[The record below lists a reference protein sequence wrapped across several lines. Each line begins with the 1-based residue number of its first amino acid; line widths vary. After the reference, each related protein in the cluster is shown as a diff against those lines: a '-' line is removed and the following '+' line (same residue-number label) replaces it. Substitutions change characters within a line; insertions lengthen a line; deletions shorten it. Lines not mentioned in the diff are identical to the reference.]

1 MADAVIARGYLQVV
15 PKMDKGALDSALS
28 DAGKSGSSKFS
39 QSFQGGVSAKAVA
52 IGNVMSTAL
61 VKGAEV
67 ASQAAAKVVTGAF
80 TNYSTY
86 EQLAGGVEKIF
97 NDMDNSRVFRDASEA
112 WRDLNMSVNDYLA
125 TINDVGAMFSATMG
139 DERAYEAAR
148 KGMKAISDYSSGTGK
163 NLDVLNEKFAMIT
176 RASSSYQ
183 SIADQFSGIL
193 PATSADFLAQAQ
205 AAGYLSEEYTKLT
218 EVPIDEYQSA
228 LVEMLEDGTEALG
241 LQGNTAAE
249 TANTI
254 SGSIAAMQ
262 AAWDNWLTGIADE
275 NADMGQ
281 LTDDL
286 VQSIE
291 MAVENVL
298 PRVQVIAG
306 RVGPAVADALSG
318 IFHSVSPDAG
328 DAFDKAAEGMGKIA
342 DGLGGIVEQAAA
354 SGLLDSI
361 ADGINNIGDAV
372 QDADFG
378 PWFEAL
384 ANGLDKLNEFGNW
397 LNDTNL
403 DAAMENGGMYAEMFD
418 PSTWHMFDSAAQS
431 FRDDLEALGTTTQEY
446 GRLSDKTMRTV
457 ADAYRT
463 NGHDMEAALASAGL
477 AVDSTT
483 GKIEKANSTK
493 LQDQTA
499 RISLDEG
506 ELVTAQGDVY
516 TWNGTELLDKDGNA
530 AVYDGELLDAQGN
543 LYTWNGTELESKSAT
558 VSVTDNASGVLDS
571 IRSKLNNIDGFVA
584 TARANIQQVFGNAEG
599 GFARLHATG
608 GFVTDGATVLGTDAR
623 GVTHIAGEAGRE
635 WVMAHADGTTSIVP
649 VENRKYLKPYAEV
662 IASMMPQRGAVNVVV
677 NLDYKAGDDANKMA
691 RDISRRIIAYMNME
705 A

>member
-1 MADAVIARGYLQVV
+1 
-15 PKMDKGALDSALS
+15 
-28 DAGKSGSSKFS
+28 
-39 QSFQGGVSAKAVA
+39 
-52 IGNVMSTAL
+52 
-61 VKGAEV
+61 
-67 ASQAAAKVVTGAF
+67 
-80 TNYSTY
+80 
-86 EQLAGGVEKIF
+86 
-97 NDMDNSRVFRDASEA
+97 
-112 WRDLNMSVNDYLA
+112 
-125 TINDVGAMFSATMG
+125 
-139 DERAYEAAR
+139 
-148 KGMKAISDYSSGTGK
+148 
-163 NLDVLNEKFAMIT
+163 
-176 RASSSYQ
+176 
-183 SIADQFSGIL
+183 
-193 PATSADFLAQAQ
+193 
-205 AAGYLSEEYTKLT
+205 
-218 EVPIDEYQSA
+218 
-228 LVEMLEDGTEALG
+228 
-241 LQGNTAAE
+241 
-249 TANTI
+249 
-254 SGSIAAMQ
+254 
-262 AAWDNWLTGIADE
+262 
-275 NADMGQ
+275 
-281 LTDDL
+281 
-286 VQSIE
+286 
-291 MAVENVL
+291 
-298 PRVQVIAG
+298 
-306 RVGPAVADALSG
+306 
-318 IFHSVSPDAG
+318 
-328 DAFDKAAEGMGKIA
+328 MGKIA

-372 QDADFG
+372 ANADFG

-558 VSVTDNASGVLDS
+558 VSVTDNASGIIDS

-599 GFARLHATG
+599 GFAKLHATG

-623 GVTHIAGEAGRE
+623 GVTHIAGESGRE

-691 RDISRRIIAYMNME
+691 RDISRRITAYMNME

>member
-1 MADAVIARGYLQVV
+1 
-15 PKMDKGALDSALS
+15 
-28 DAGKSGSSKFS
+28 
-39 QSFQGGVSAKAVA
+39 
-52 IGNVMSTAL
+52 
-61 VKGAEV
+61 
-67 ASQAAAKVVTGAF
+67 
-80 TNYSTY
+80 
-86 EQLAGGVEKIF
+86 
-97 NDMDNSRVFRDASEA
+97 
-112 WRDLNMSVNDYLA
+112 
-125 TINDVGAMFSATMG
+125 
-139 DERAYEAAR
+139 
-148 KGMKAISDYSSGTGK
+148 
-163 NLDVLNEKFAMIT
+163 
-176 RASSSYQ
+176 
-183 SIADQFSGIL
+183 
-193 PATSADFLAQAQ
+193 
-205 AAGYLSEEYTKLT
+205 
-218 EVPIDEYQSA
+218 
-228 LVEMLEDGTEALG
+228 
-241 LQGNTAAE
+241 
-249 TANTI
+249 
-254 SGSIAAMQ
+254 
-262 AAWDNWLTGIADE
+262 
-275 NADMGQ
+275 MGQ

-291 MAVENVL
+291 VAVENVL

-431 FRDDLEALGTTTQEY
+431 FRDDLEALGTTTKEY
-446 GRLSDKTMRTV
+446 GRLSDSTMRTV

-516 TWNGTELLDKDGNA
+516 TWNGTELVDKDGNA

-558 VSVTDNASGVLDS
+558 VSVADNASGVLDS
-571 IRSKLNNIDGFVA
+571 IRSKLSNIDGFVA

-635 WVMAHADGTTSIVP
+635 WVMAHADGTTSIIP

-691 RDISRRIIAYMNME
+691 RDISRRITAYMNME

>member
-67 ASQAAAKVVTGAF
+67 ASQAAARVVTGAF
-80 TNYSTY
+80 TNYADY
-86 EQLAGGVEKIF
+86 EQLAGGIETLFGDTAEQAMRNAQQAFKTAGLSANEYMEQVTSFSASLRKSLGDEHAWQLASYADQAVQ
-97 NDMDNSRVFRDASEA
+97 DMADNANKMGTNMRSIQDAYQGFAKQNYTMLDNLKLGYGGTKTEMERLLRDAEE
-112 WRDLNMSVNDYLA
+112 LEGLA
-125 TINDVGAMFSATMG
+125 EGS
-139 DERAYEAAR
+139 
-148 KGMKAISDYSSGTGK
+148 
-163 NLDVLNEKFAMIT
+163 L
-176 RASSSYQ
+176 
-183 SIADQFSGIL
+183 
-193 PATSADFLAQAQ
+193 SADNFADVVTAIHAVQ
-205 AAGYLSEEYTKLT
+205 EEMGIT
-218 EVPIDEYQSA
+218 
-228 LVEMLEDGTEALG
+228 GTTAEEAS
-241 LQGNTAAE
+241 Q
-249 TANTI
+249 TI
-254 SGSIAAMQ
+254 SGSVASAR
-262 AAWDNWLTGIADE
+262 AAWENWLTGIADE

-291 MAVENVL
+291 VAVENVL

-372 QDADFG
+372 ANADFG

-477 AVDSTT
+477 AVDATT

-493 LQDQTA
+493 LQDQAA
-499 RISLDEG
+499 RISLDDN

-516 TWNGTELLDKDGNA
+516 TWNGTDLVDKDGNA

-558 VSVTDNASGVLDS
+558 VSVADNASGVLDS

-584 TARANIQQVFGNAEG
+584 TARANIQQVFGNADG

-649 VENRKYLKPYAEV
+649 VENRKYLRPYAEV
-662 IASMMPQRGAVNVVV
+662 IASMMPRGRAVNVVV

-691 RDISRRIIAYMNME
+691 RDISRRITAYMNME

>member
-80 TNYSTY
+80 TNYADY
-86 EQLAGGVEKIF
+86 EQLAGGIETLFGDTAEQAMRNAQQAFKTAGLSANEYMEQVTSFSASLRQSLGDEHAWQLA
-97 NDMDNSRVFRDASEA
+97 NYADQAVQDMADNANKMGTNMRSIQDAYQGFAKQNYTMLDNLKLGYGGTKTEMERLLRDAEQ
-112 WRDLNMSVNDYLA
+112 LEGLA
-125 TINDVGAMFSATMG
+125 EGS
-139 DERAYEAAR
+139 
-148 KGMKAISDYSSGTGK
+148 
-163 NLDVLNEKFAMIT
+163 L
-176 RASSSYQ
+176 
-183 SIADQFSGIL
+183 
-193 PATSADFLAQAQ
+193 SADNFADVVTAIHAVQ
-205 AAGYLSEEYTKLT
+205 EEMGIT
-218 EVPIDEYQSA
+218 
-228 LVEMLEDGTEALG
+228 GTTAEEAS
-241 LQGNTAAE
+241 Q
-249 TANTI
+249 TI
-254 SGSIAAMQ
+254 SGSVASAR
-262 AAWDNWLTGIADE
+262 AAWENWLTGIADE
-275 NADMGQ
+275 NADMGK

-291 MAVENVL
+291 VAVENVL

-361 ADGINNIGDAV
+361 ADGINNIGDAISNV
-372 QDADFG
+372 DLG

-384 ANGLDKLNEFGNW
+384 SNILGKINELGTF
-397 LNDTNL
+397 LRDMQV
-403 DAAMENGGMYAEMFD
+403 DSAMENGGSYAEMFD
-418 PSTWHMFDSAAQS
+418 PSTWHMFSEEAKT
-431 FRDDLEALGTTTQEY
+431 FKGDLESLGTTTQEY

-483 GKIEKANSTK
+483 GKIEKANAVPLMDK
-493 LQDQTA
+493 VA
-499 RISLDEG
+499 KVSLDEG

-516 TWNGTELLDKDGNA
+516 TWNGTELVDKDGNA

-584 TARANIQQVFGNAEG
+584 TARANIQQVFGNADG

-608 GFVTDGATVLGTDAR
+608 GFVTDGTTVLGTDAR

-649 VENRKYLKPYAEV
+649 VENRKYLKPYADV

-691 RDISRRIIAYMNME
+691 RDISRRITAYMNME

>member
-80 TNYSTY
+80 TNYADY
-86 EQLAGGVEKIF
+86 EQLAGGIETLF
-97 NDMDNSRVFRDASEA
+97 GDTAEQ
-112 WRDLNMSVNDYLA
+112 
-125 TINDVGAMFSATMG
+125 AM
-139 DERAYEAAR
+139 R
-148 KGMKAISDYSSGTGK
+148 
-163 NLDVLNEKFAMIT
+163 N
-176 RASSSYQ
+176 
-183 SIADQFSGIL
+183 
-193 PATSADFLAQAQ
+193 AQ
-205 AAGYLSEEYTKLT
+205 AAFKTAGLSANEYMEQVTSFSASLRKSLGDEHAWQLANYADQAVQDMADNANKMGTNMRSIQDAYQGFAKQNYTMLDNLKLGYGGTKTEMERLLRDAEELEGLAEGSLSADNFADVVTAIHAVQEEMGIT
-218 EVPIDEYQSA
+218 
-228 LVEMLEDGTEALG
+228 GTTAEEAS
-241 LQGNTAAE
+241 Q
-249 TANTI
+249 TI
-254 SGSIAAMQ
+254 SGSVASAR
-262 AAWDNWLTGIADE
+262 AAWENWLTGIADE

-291 MAVENVL
+291 VAVENVL

-372 QDADFG
+372 QNVDLG

-431 FRDDLEALGTTTQEY
+431 FRDDLEALGTTTKEY
-446 GRLSDKTMRTV
+446 GKLSDSTMRTV
-457 ADAYRT
+457 ADSYRT

-599 GFARLHATG
+599 GFLSLHATG
-608 GFVTDGATVLGTDAR
+608 GFVTDGPTVLGADRFGT
-623 GVTHIAGEAGRE
+623 VHIAGEDGRE
-635 WVMAHADGTTSIVP
+635 WIQRHADGTTSIVP
-649 VENRKYLKPYAEV
+649 VENRKYLRPYAEV
-662 IASMMPQRGAVNVVV
+662 IASMMPLGRAVNVVV

-691 RDISRRIIAYMNME
+691 RDISRRITAYMNME